1 MFKQTCVDE
10 KEIIKLG
17 VEFVEI
23 IENLDMLI
31 VLNIV
36 VILEVIMERLEVKFI
51 VENNDFMEDFL
62 LELLLFWL
70 EKVDFELV
78 SSVFLERVFSDNQLS
93 IFSGEQWSR
102 G

>member
-1 MFKQTCVDE
+1 MCIDE

-17 VEFVEI
+17 VEFVEV

-36 VILEVIMERLEVKFI
+36 VILEIIMERLEVKFI

-78 SSVFLERVFSDNQLS
+78 SSVFLERVFSDN
-93 IFSGEQWSR
+93 
-102 G
+102 

>member
-23 IENLDMLI
+23 IEYLDMLI

-51 VENNDFMEDFL
+51 VENDDFMEDFL

-70 EKVDFELV
+70 EKVDFKSV
-78 SSVFLERVFSDNQLS
+78 SSVFLERVFCDNQLS

>member
-1 MFKQTCVDE
+1 MFKQTCIDE

-51 VENNDFMEDFL
+51 VENDDFMEDFL

-70 EKVDFELV
+70 EKVDFKSV
-78 SSVFLERVFSDNQLS
+78 SSVFLDRVFCDNQLS

>member
-1 MFKQTCVDE
+1 MCIDE

-17 VEFVEI
+17 VEIVEI
-23 IENLDMLI
+23 IEYLDMLI

-51 VENNDFMEDFL
+51 VENEDFMEDFL

-78 SSVFLERVFSDNQLS
+78 SSVFLERVFSDN
-93 IFSGEQWSR
+93 
-102 G
+102 

>member
-1 MFKQTCVDE
+1 MCVDE

-51 VENNDFMEDFL
+51 VENDDFMEDFL

-78 SSVFLERVFSDNQLS
+78 SSVFLERVFSDN
-93 IFSGEQWSR
+93 
-102 G
+102 

>member
-23 IENLDMLI
+23 IEYLDMLI

-36 VILEVIMERLEVKFI
+36 VILEVIMERLAVKFI

-70 EKVDFELV
+70 EKVDFEFV
-78 SSVFLERVFSDNQLS
+78 SSVFLDRVFCDNQLS
-93 IFSGEQWSR
+93 IFSGV
-102 G
+102 

>member
-1 MFKQTCVDE
+1 MCIDE

-17 VEFVEI
+17 VEIVEI
-23 IENLDMLI
+23 IEYLDMLI

-78 SSVFLERVFSDNQLS
+78 SSVFLERVFSDN
-93 IFSGEQWSR
+93 
-102 G
+102 

>member
-36 VILEVIMERLEVKFI
+36 VILEVIMERLAVKFI

-70 EKVDFELV
+70 EKVDFEFV
-78 SSVFLERVFSDNQLS
+78 SSVFLDCVFCDNQLS
-93 IFSGEQWSR
+93 IFSGV
-102 G
+102 

>member
-1 MFKQTCVDE
+1 MFKLTCVDE

-23 IENLDMLI
+23 IEYLDMLI

-36 VILEVIMERLEVKFI
+36 VILEVTMERLEVKFI
-51 VENNDFMEDFL
+51 VENDDFMEDFL

-78 SSVFLERVFSDNQLS
+78 SSVFLERVFSDN
-93 IFSGEQWSR
+93 
-102 G
+102 

>member
-1 MFKQTCVDE
+1 MCVDE

-51 VENNDFMEDFL
+51 VENDDFMEDFL

-70 EKVDFELV
+70 EKLDFKSV
-78 SSVFLERVFSDNQLS
+78 SSVFLDRVFSDN
-93 IFSGEQWSR
+93 
-102 G
+102 

>member
-23 IENLDMLI
+23 IEYLDMLI

-51 VENNDFMEDFL
+51 VENDDFMEDFL

-70 EKVDFELV
+70 EKVDFKSV
-78 SSVFLERVFSDNQLS
+78 SSVFLDRVFSDNQLS
-93 IFSGEQWSR
+93 IFSGEQWSM

>member
-1 MFKQTCVDE
+1 
-10 KEIIKLG
+10 
-17 VEFVEI
+17 
-23 IENLDMLI
+23 MLI

-51 VENNDFMEDFL
+51 VEKDDFMEDFL

-78 SSVFLERVFSDNQLS
+78 SSVFLERVFSDN
-93 IFSGEQWSR
+93 
-102 G
+102 

>member
-1 MFKQTCVDE
+1 MCIDE

-17 VEFVEI
+17 VEFVEV
-23 IENLDMLI
+23 IEYLDMLI

-51 VENNDFMEDFL
+51 VENDDFMEDFL

-70 EKVDFELV
+70 EKVDFKSV
-78 SSVFLERVFSDNQLS
+78 SSVFLDCVFCDN
-93 IFSGEQWSR
+93 
-102 G
+102 